1 MSLQIRMA
9 KARSMGLV
17 RTDVYGRT
25 AMHPAAAQYVFGRNK
40 RMIAGDPGFFGDI
53 WHGITGAVG
62 GLLSGG
68 PIGALKGAVG
78 GFMSGGKAGGT
89 TAATTGTKQ
98 GINVGPIVG
107 DPAINQQGLGFTL
120 PQMGGGSVGAGP
132 GMGGGFNV
140 GGPNGITIGGGAQMG
155 GGAAAGFAN
164 TPQLGAGAGGAVMS
178 GYHLN
183 KHGYYTKGGH
193 YVAPRSKQV
202 KNRRR
207 NPLNPRALHR
217 SLARLHSAKH
227 AIKALHLLPAP
238 RRSSSSS
245 PFKRKSRR

>member
-1 MSLQIRMA
+1 MSLSLRMA
-9 KARSMGLV
+9 KAQRAGLV
-17 RTDVYGRT
+17 RRDVYGRT
-25 AMHPAAAQYVFGRNK
+25 VMHPAAAAYVFGHNK
-40 RMIAGDPGFFGDI
+40 RAIAGDPGFFGDI

-62 GLLSGG
+62 GLLTGG

-89 TAATTGTKQ
+89 TAATTGTMQ
-98 GINVGPIVG
+98 GVNAPQTAPFIQ
-107 DPAINQQGLGFTL
+107 QQGLGFTL
-120 PQMGGGSVGAGP
+120 PDVGGGAGGAGP
-132 GMGGGFNV
+132 GMGGGINL
-140 GGPNGITIGGGAQMG
+140 GGPNGITIGGGATAG
-155 GGAAAGFAN
+155 GGVAGGFASA
-164 TPQLGAGAGGAVMS
+164 PALSAGAGGAVMS

-202 KNRRR
+202 RNRRR

-227 AIKALHLLPAP
+227 AIKALHLLPPP